1 MPTILFTTPGSGSWT
16 KPAGVTSI
24 KVECWGGG
32 GNGGGAPNGGGGG
45 GGAYAQ
51 NHGYEQYPSQS
62 IPNYP
67 SEELT
72 IPYYVAPGGAGNG
85 GTLWETNISNYWVD
99 RWNRTLAQTGQDGTP
114 TARGLGATAVTGSI
128 TYRGGNG
135 SRVVIGSTFSA
146 GGGGAGSTGNGQD
159 ANVAT
164 AGGVTSEYG
173 GNGGSSTGTAANYGG
188 GEWGDRIGRQGLIRI
203 TFEWPSSFFTLGPNG
218 RSQAIVSSTNG
229 ANSFVYQFPD
239 QLIL

>member
-16 KPAGVTSI
+16 KPAGVTSV

-32 GNGGGAPNGGGGG
+32 GNGFTGGGGGG

-67 SEELT
+67 PEELT
-72 IPYYVAPGGAGNG
+72 ISYHIAPGGRGNG
-85 GTLWETNISNYWVD
+85 DTLWETNISHYWVD
-99 RWNRTLAQTGQDGTP
+99 RWNRTQAQTGADGTA
-114 TARGLGATAVTGSI
+114 TNRGLGGAPLTGSI
-128 TYRGGNG
+128 LYNGGNG
-135 SRVVIGSTFSA
+135 SYVVIGASTFSA
-146 GGGGAGSTGNGQD
+146 GGGGAGSTGTGQSAVSTNGGN
-159 ANVAT
+159 A
-164 AGGVTSEYG
+164 TSEFG
-173 GNGGSSTGTAANYGG
+173 GEGADGTRNAGLYGG
-188 GEWGDRIGRQGLIRI
+188 GGWSNRSGRQGLIRI